1 MIMKQ
6 MFDLLTKALLILQS
20 GETMEEEVME
30 KNCRMVER
38 NSTYAKNTPVSISR
52 KKYKIIRK

>member
-6 MFDLLTKALLILQS
+6 MFDLLTKALLIPQS

-30 KNCRMVER
+30 KNCRMEE
-38 NSTYAKNTPVSISR
+38 NKFHLCEEYPCFNK
-52 KKYKIIRK
+52 